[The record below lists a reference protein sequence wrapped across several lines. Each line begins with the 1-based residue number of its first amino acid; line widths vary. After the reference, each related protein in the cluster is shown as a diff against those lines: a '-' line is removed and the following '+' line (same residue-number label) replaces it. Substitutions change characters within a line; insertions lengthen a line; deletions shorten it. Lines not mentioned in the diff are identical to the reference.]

1 VRVRVRVRAA
11 VVVTLCAR
19 SLTRWVLSGCASQ
32 PEASLS
38 APSGSLS
45 PSTSTL
51 HHSSLRGC
59 RFARDGDGPVYMGFS
74 LGAACRQQR
83 YLALFTH
90 FPLSLSLLLKSI
102 KVRQFH
108 RFTSRDFTSHL
119 RSASTRLH
127 PTGPPPDASPPLPPR
142 RALYLHAFTAPRLHA
157 RDTPRRSASASAL
170 HLPLHLRRT
179 PPSIGS
185 RARRHHN
192 RGHALLHA
200 AFDREP
206 STPPSRSRAHPA
218 AHRLSVRN
226 VVPTLTSNK
235 RQDLSLSGRC
245 QAIKDGVLSWFR
257 PRGRTSSSG
266 MLGALYCSAPGCL

>member
-127 PTGPPPDASPPLPPR
+127 PTGPPPDASPPPTSCPLPPR
-142 RALYLHAFTAPRLHA
+142 LHCPAPSHARYPTPLRLCICSAPTAP
-157 RDTPRRSASASAL
+157 
-170 HLPLHLRRT
+170 
-179 PPSIGS
+179 PPP
-185 RARRHHN
+185 
-192 RGHALLHA
+192 HA

-206 STPPSRSRAHPA
+206 SAPPSQSRARPAARRLRSGAEHTAITIEGTPRRTPP
-218 AHRLSVRN
+218 V
-226 VVPTLTSNK
+226 
-235 RQDLSLSGRC
+235 
-245 QAIKDGVLSWFR
+245 
-257 PRGRTSSSG
+257 
-266 MLGALYCSAPGCL
+266 GAECGPDTNQ